1 MKQSY
6 TGRQPC
12 PEASVAN
19 TVMSSVILDL
29 SVVGTLTQSWLQCV
43 HFLITFQVTPQGPQ
57 GEDALYPDHAVIL

>member
-1 MKQSY
+1 M
-6 TGRQPC
+6 
-12 PEASVAN
+12 AN